1 MRVSDLE
8 SIRIKLASPD
18 DILNWSHGEVTK
30 PETINYRTQ
39 KAEKDG
45 LFCEK
50 IFGPTK
56 DYECYCGKY
65 KRIRYKG
72 VVCDRCGVEVTK
84 SSVRRE
90 RMGHIKLACPVS
102 HIWFLRGVPSRM
114 GMILDVPMHQLEKVI
129 YFANYIITKVD
140 KEAKEKCLEEIEKEY
155 KIKIKEQKGVYTD
168 IAKMSVAEKTK
179 LQSKLEDLKNARE
192 KAKEEIS
199 KIKFLSII
207 SEVEYYEL
215 SLKYGEIFVAGTGA
229 EALKKIFEEID
240 LKKEIKSLKKEADEA
255 IPANRKKIWRRL
267 RTFKGMVKANI
278 RPEWMFITVLP
289 VLPPD
294 LRPMVQLDGG
304 RYASSDLNDLY
315 RRVINR
321 NNRLKYLLEIDAP
334 EVIIRNEKRMLQ
346 EAVDSLIDNGMRKG
360 VLTTATTG
368 GRRFLKSLADIL
380 KGKQGRFRQNL
391 LGKRVDYSGRSVI
404 VVGPKLKL
412 RQCGLPKK
420 MALELFKPFVIK
432 KILDRELVYN
442 VRGASKL
449 IEQQTDEVWEILEE
463 VAKDKLVLLNRA
475 PTLHH
480 LGIQAF
486 QPVLIEGESIRLHP
500 MVCKAFNADFDG
512 DQMAVHL
519 PLSREAQKEAK
530 EIMLSSLNLLKATT
544 GTPIVLPT
552 QDIVLGCYWMTKIPK
567 QADIKNL
574 GKNDSKDQ
582 EVENLKLGRKQ
593 KIMSSPEEALLAY
606 DLGKIGLRELIKVR
620 MIDFKTRT
628 NESSDHK
635 DKKLSNEASGF
646 NDIIETSAGRI
657 LFNESLPEDYPFVNM
672 SMNSKKIEKI
682 VAKIIS
688 NYGQETAEETLDKI
702 KTLGF
707 ENATLSG
714 MTWAMD
720 DLVVPKEKEEIVKK
734 AEKEITKIEDH
745 FRKGLLTRAEKTSTV
760 IEVWTRTKSE
770 IEKLVPKCLPKTGT
784 VFAIIDSGARG
795 SWVQPVQMAGMKGLV
810 INPSGQIMELP
821 VKSSF
826 KEGFNVL
833 EYFIST
839 HGARKGTADTALR
852 TSTAGYLTRRLVDVA
867 HETIVMEEDC
877 KDNEGL
883 EIYREDSN
891 KIGQNFLYKILGRTS
906 VEDIK
911 TEKITMAGDKE
922 LKSEEVVVK
931 KGEIIDWVAA
941 EKIIDSGIQKIR
953 VRSPLTCKSVRGICQ
968 KCYGWDFGLNKL
980 VKLGKAVGII
990 AAQSIGEPGTQL
1002 TLRTFHTGGV
1012 VGGADITQGLPR
1024 VQEVFEAR
1032 IPGGK
1037 AEISNVE
1044 GKVVDITDDKI
1055 IRIRVKDKAGNIS
1068 DAKMNI
1074 ETKNRDKSKLARN
1087 KKEKEEIVEYKIPHK
1102 SAIFVSKGQDIKIG
1116 QQLCEGSLDL
1126 KEVFKIKGEEQ
1137 AKRYILNE
1145 IQNIYVTQGAIIHDK
1160 HVEVITRQMFSRVKI
1175 KNPGDSSFGIDQV
1188 VEKAEFLEENAILKK
1203 ENKEMAVSVPV
1214 LLGISRVAL
1223 TTDSFLSSAS
1233 FQQTSK
1239 VLIKAALE
1247 GKEDK
1252 LHGLKENVIIG
1263 KLVPC
1268 GTGFKK

>member
-1 MRVSDLE
+1 MRVADLE
-8 SIRIKLASPD
+8 SIRIKLASPE
-18 DILNWSHGEVTK
+18 DILSWSYGEVTK

-90 RMGHIKLACPVS
+90 RMGYIKLACPVS

-114 GMILDVPMHQLEKVI
+114 GMVLDIPMHQLEKVI

-140 KEAKEKCLEEIEKEY
+140 KEAKEKSLEEIDKEY
-155 KIKIKEQKGVYTD
+155 KRKVKEHKGAHNDVG
-168 IAKMSVAEKTK
+168 KMSVKEKTK
-179 LQSKLEDLKNARE
+179 LQSGLEDLKAAKE
-192 KAKEEIS
+192 KAKEEVS
-199 KIKFLSII
+199 SIKFLGII

-215 SLKYGEIFVAGTGA
+215 SLKYGEIFEAGTGA
-229 EALKKIFEEID
+229 EVLQKIFEGID
-240 LKKEIKSLKKEADEA
+240 LKKEIKSLRIKADEA
-255 IPANRKKIWRRL
+255 IPTNRKKIWRRL
-267 RTFKGMVKANI
+267 RTFKGMVRAGV
-278 RPEWMFITVLP
+278 RPEWMFLTVLP
-289 VLPPD
+289 ILPPD

-404 VVGPKLKL
+404 VVGPNLKL
-412 RQCGLPKK
+412 HQCGLPKK

-463 VAKDKLVLLNRA
+463 VVKNKLVLLNRA

-519 PLSREAQKEAK
+519 PLSREAQKEAR
-530 EIMLSSLNLLKATT
+530 ELMLSSLNLLKPTT
-544 GTPIVLPT
+544 GTPIALPT
-552 QDIVLGCYWMTKIPK
+552 QDIVLGCYWMTKIEEPTDDK
-567 QADIKNL
+567 SSK
-574 GKNDSKDQ
+574 GKF
-582 EVENLKLGRKQ
+582 
-593 KIMSSPEEALLAY
+593 MSSPEEAILAY
-606 DLGKIGLRELIKVR
+606 ELGNIGLRELTKVR
-620 MIDFKTRT
+620 IKNYKPRV
-628 NESSDHK
+628 EKGSGEKSEQLLKKSDSF
-635 DKKLSNEASGF
+635 DEIA
-646 NDIIETSAGRI
+646 ETSVGRI
-657 LFNESLPEDYPFVNM
+657 LFNESLPEDYPFVNV
-672 SMNSKKIEKI
+672 SMNAKKIEKI
-682 VAKIIS
+682 VAKVIASYSQQI
-688 NYGQETAEETLDKI
+688 AEETLDKI
-702 KTLGF
+702 KELGF

-714 MTWAMD
+714 MTWAMG
-720 DLVVPKEKEEIVKK
+720 DLVVPQEKGEIIKK
-734 AEKEITKIEDH
+734 AEKEIIEVEDH
-745 FRKGLLTRAEKTSTV
+745 FKKGLLSKSEKTNTV

-770 IEKLVPKCLPKTGT
+770 IEKLVPKALPKEGT

-867 HETIVMEEDC
+867 HETMVMEKDC
-877 KDNEGL
+877 KDTEGF
-883 EIYREDSN
+883 EIFREDSD
-891 KIGQNFLYKILGRTS
+891 KIGQNFLYKLLGRTS
-906 VEDIK
+906 MEDIK
-911 TEKITMAGDKE
+911 CGEALLATGKKSNSKDIIT
-922 LKSEEVVVK
+922 K
-931 KGEIIDWVAA
+931 KGEIIDWGAA
-941 EKIIDSGIQKIR
+941 EKIIDSGVKKIKI
-953 VRSPLTCKSVRGICQ
+953 RSPLTCKSVRGICQ
-968 KCYGWDFGLNKL
+968 KCYGWDFGVNKL
-980 VKLGKAVGII
+980 VELGKAVGII

-1024 VQEVFEAR
+1024 VTEVFEAR

-1037 AEISNVE
+1037 AEISSVA
-1044 GKVVDITDDKI
+1044 GKVIDITEDKI
-1055 IRIRVKDKAGNIS
+1055 IKIKIKDNPNDVVESLEKS
-1068 DAKMNI
+1068 V
-1074 ETKNRDKSKLARN
+1074 ETKSKSKSKSAKK
-1087 KKEKEEIVEYKIPHK
+1087 KKEKEGIMEYKIPHK
-1102 SAIFVSKGQDIKIG
+1102 STIFVSKDQNIEIG

-1126 KEVFKIKGEEQ
+1126 KEMFKLKGEDQ

-1145 IQNIYVTQGAIIHDK
+1145 IQNIYVSQGAIIHDK
-1160 HVEVITRQMFSRVKI
+1160 HVEIITRQMFSRVKI
-1175 KNPGDSSFGIDQV
+1175 KNPGDSSFGIDQI
-1188 VEKAEFLEENAILKK
+1188 VEKAKFLEENMLLKK
-1203 ENKEMAVSVPV
+1203 ENKEIATSVPA

-1268 GTGFKK
+1268 GTGFKKQ